1 MTASAGCFKVR
12 VLTGAN
18 MSIKRTLSGKEVLF
32 SLVGAALFIW
42 VMAEIG
48 GFNGVY
54 NAVKPEQIPDTFKQA
69 GLNGKQWDS
78 GNAQMAAKITVKA
91 LQRLDAVIVDADKRG
106 DSQSATQTLDEFI
119 AIMRDWNDQ
128 QGNVAAG
135 KFRNCVLATT
145 SAMDGAVSVVSGG
158 RYQNRDRFKA
168 ALDACKSSI

>member
-1 MTASAGCFKVR
+1 M
-12 VLTGAN
+12 N
-18 MSIKRTLSGKEVLF
+18 IKRTLSGKEVFFGLAGMAF
-32 SLVGAALFIW
+32 FIW

-48 GFNGVY
+48 GFDGVY
-54 NAVKPEQIPDTFKQA
+54 KAVMPEQIPGTFKQA

-106 DSQSATQTLDEFI
+106 DSQAATQTLDEFI

-128 QGNVAAG
+128 QDNVEAG

-145 SAMDGAVSVVSGG
+145 SAMDGAMSVIRGG
-158 RYQNRDRFKA
+158 RYQNRDRFEA
-168 ALDACKSSI
+168 ALGVCKSSI